1 MIINAITVRDLCV
14 SYGNQIAL
22 SDINLEIPEG
32 IYLSIFGPNGS
43 GKSTFLKTL
52 IGLNRE
58 FSGKIEIYGKPISK
72 IDPSIIG
79 YVPQIKTLDKSFPAK
94 AIELVLSGINH
105 TWSIKSNK
113 EAKSKAYSMMESL
126 NSLEFADKR
135 LSELSGGQLQK
146 VYLARSLVRSPK
158 ILLLDEPATGVD
170 FVCETNLNKI
180 IGDYTKSNTITVLMV
195 THDWTSAFH
204 HSSHILFL
212 NRHQIFYGD
221 KADAFTDEHLKLTFS
236 HFADKHNVSFIMQKQ

>member
-1 MIINAITVRDLCV
+1 MEVSAISVKDLCV
-14 SYGNQIAL
+14 NYGNYIAL

-32 IYLSIFGPNGS
+32 IYLSILGPNGS
-43 GKSTFLKTL
+43 GKSTFLRT
-52 IGLNRE
+52 IVGLNQE
-58 FSGKIEIYGKPISK
+58 YTGKIEIYGKPISK
-72 IDPSIIG
+72 IDPSMIG
-79 YVPQIKTLDKSFPAK
+79 YVPQIKTLDRSFPAK

-105 TWSIKSNK
+105 SWSIKPNK
-113 EAKSKAYSMMESL
+113 EAKTRAYSMLESL

-146 VYLARSLVRSPK
+146 VYLARSLVRNPK

-204 HSSHILFL
+204 HSSHILLL
-212 NRHQIFYGD
+212 NKQQIYYGD
-221 KADAFTDEHLKLTFS
+221 KISAFTDENLKLTFS
-236 HFADKHNVSFIMQKQ
+236 HFGDKHNVSFIIQEQ